1 MSLWTKRPIIPLGFR
16 RIFPLVELPLSI
28 TTKQALS
35 HMHVIGKT
43 GSGKSYFLLGLCL
56 AFLEAGLPF
65 TLIDPHGTLSK
76 LLLAHLIQAGYYRNA
91 AMYDRLIFLDIPSA
105 MDAKR
110 YLPFNFLDQ
119 PYEDH
124 AVGEFVTDAFKRAY
138 PELSVGAPTF
148 TNLVKHSIIVLRQN
162 RLPITALADLLTDQA
177 YRMQLLGQVTDPQ
190 VIRYFT
196 MRFDKWGRDEA
207 DKKESTLNRVDDL
220 TYAPFMRYSL
230 GNPINSLNFRS
241 IIDAGQ
247 SMVVNL
253 SVPEYP
259 EASQLFGCLFTVGM
273 EQAAKSRSR
282 LDEGEVDRLPSHHLV
297 IDEFQR
303 FTKKDQ
309 GSFSDILSET
319 RKYRLFSI
327 LSHQNW
333 SQADERLKGALENV
347 GFEVIF
353 KAGRKDATYSAEQVG
368 AVNPMLVKHEIPSS
382 AGGQRTH
389 PAYLQL
395 QEQWELHRQGIQY
408 LKRGHAVVTLPD
420 DRQYRIRTRTLPR
433 LTVGKEAVATVRE
446 EYLRRYFVPAPA
458 FPVAGKPAVPV
469 PAGISRRPPAAPVSL
484 YEASEEPT

>member
-1 MSLWTKRPIIPLGFR
+1 MRYSVSQPAVLLGTRRLLHAVDWPLH
-16 RIFPLVELPLSI
+16 ISVAE
-28 TTKQALS
+28 ALN

-56 AFLEAGLPF
+56 AFYEAGLPF

-76 LLLAHLIQAGYYRNA
+76 LLLSYMVQAGYYR
-91 AMYDRLIFLDIPSA
+91 YSEQYQKVLYLDIPQA

-110 YLPFNFLDQ
+110 YLPFNYLDQ

-138 PELSVGAPTF
+138 PELSTGAPTF

-162 RLPITALADLLTDQA
+162 HLPITALADLLTDAA
-177 YRMQLLGQVTDPQ
+177 YRQQLLTNVTDAQ
-190 VIRYFT
+190 VVRFFT
-196 MRFDKWGRDEA
+196 QRFDKWGRDEA

-220 TYAPFMRYSL
+220 TYAPFMRHSL
-230 GNPINSLNFRS
+230 GNSKNALNLRALM
-241 IIDAGQ
+241 DCGQ
-247 SMVVNL
+247 SLIINL
-253 SVPEYP
+253 SIPEYP
-259 EASQLFGCLFTVGM
+259 EASQLLGCLFTVAM

-282 LDEGEVDRLPSHHLV
+282 LDEDELKRLPSHHLI

-309 GSFSDILSET
+309 ASFSDILSEM
-319 RKYRLFSI
+319 RKYRLFSV

-347 GFEVIF
+347 GLEVIF

-368 AVNPMLVKHEIPSS
+368 FVDPMRVKHVVNSDT
-382 AGGQRTH
+382 GGERTH

-395 QEQWELHRQGIQY
+395 QEQWELQRQGIQY

-420 DRQYRIRTRTLPR
+420 DSQFRIKTRTLPK
-433 LTVGKEAVATVRE
+433 LWVSKQEVAKVRE
-446 EYLRRYFVPAPA
+446 EYLRRYFVPAPSVETA
-458 FPVAGKPAVPV
+458 VQPSAPVQ
-469 PAGISRRPPAAPVSL
+469 AGISRRPPASSTSPYDSGDDL
-484 YEASEEPT
+484 P